1 MAEGDSCRRVE
12 QRLKNLEH
20 LVFGNDAAED
30 YLSIELLLDALV
42 VLYDECCHSTL
53 RKEKTVSDFI
63 EKGIYIKFKVFR
75 ELLICLKRARWDHP
89 EHNIE
94 RVKQIAKKGVII

>member
-1 MAEGDSCRRVE
+1 MAEGDSCQRVE
-12 QRLKNLEH
+12 KRLKDLEQ
-20 LVFGNDAAED
+20 LVFGHDEAVD

-63 EKGIYIKFKVFR
+63 EKGLYDI
-75 ELLICLKRARWDHP
+75 
-89 EHNIE
+89 
-94 RVKQIAKKGVII
+94 